1 MLTAHTGRLSRHA
14 IVTDIT
20 FINGF
25 LARTN
30 DMIGIFGRFARSAA
44 AGCLALAGMFAI
56 APAPAQAAY
65 VQNFDVV
72 VPAGWVVANNNS
84 PGGTIPNWYQGVDPF
99 LPPPVGS
106 PLSFPA
112 FNGPPTSYAAAT
124 YLATGSTGQID
135 TWLMSPELVLT
146 NGDTFSFYARQ
157 QGYDGPGNVNGY
169 ANALQARLSTSGG
182 STNIGGAYGQVGV
195 FTDLKVDIN
204 PNFNLTGMPDVW
216 TQYNFSYTG
225 PATTGRVA
233 FRFYTPDVTLYG
245 SYMGVDAFST
255 SATLVPEPASFV
267 LMGIG
272 LAGLAYRRH
281 RNRASV

>member
-1 MLTAHTGRLSRHA
+1 
-14 IVTDIT
+14 
-20 FINGF
+20 
-25 LARTN
+25 
-30 DMIGIFGRFARSAA
+30 MIGIFGRFARSAA
-44 AGCLALAGMFAI
+44 AGCLAIAGMFAI
-56 APAPAQAAY
+56 AAAPAQAAY

-72 VPAGWVVANNNS
+72 VPAGWAVGNNNN
-84 PGGTIPNWYQGVDPF
+84 PVGPIPNWYQGVDPN
-99 LPPPVGS
+99 VD

-124 YLATGSTGQID
+124 YLGTGSAGGEID
-135 TWLMSPELVLT
+135 TWLISPEFVLT

-157 QGYDGPGNVNGY
+157 QGYDGPDNANGY

-182 STNIGGAYGQVGV
+182 STNFGNAYGQVGV

-204 PNFNLTGMPDVW
+204 PNFNQTGMPDVW

-225 PATTGRVA
+225 AAATGRVA
-233 FRFYTPDVTLYG
+233 FRFYTPNVLLYG
-245 SYMGVDAFST
+245 SYIGVDAFET
-255 SATLVPEPASFV
+255 TATLVPEPASFV

-281 RNRASV
+281 RNRASA

>member
-1 MLTAHTGRLSRHA
+1 
-14 IVTDIT
+14 
-20 FINGF
+20 
-25 LARTN
+25 
-30 DMIGIFGRFARSAA
+30 MIGIFGRFARSAA

-56 APAPAQAAY
+56 GSAPAQAAY

-72 VPAGWVVANNNS
+72 VPAGWAVANNNNPVGS
-84 PGGTIPNWYQGVDPF
+84 IPNWYQGVDPN
-99 LPPPVGS
+99 VD

-157 QGYDGPGNVNGY
+157 QAYDGPNNVNGY

-204 PNFNLTGMPDVW
+204 PNFAQAGFPEVW

-225 PATTGRVA
+225 PAATGRVA
-233 FRFYTPDVTLYG
+233 FRFYTPDVSLYG
-245 SYMGVDAFST
+245 SYIGVDAFETTASV
-255 SATLVPEPASFV
+255 VPEPASFV